1 MSLPKPRSGGP
12 RVLMCLAA
20 LCGCCCGELAGAADR
35 PGDHAAFYVAN
46 LGLADRRADPWVERA
61 YGVFERVRA
70 AANVQGKRVPKLKI
84 LNSST
89 NPWAQ
94 ALPDGYILL
103 SQGAVHLCYREAD
116 PALGDARLAFVLGH
130 ELAHLAKDDF
140 WHGEVYRAL
149 AGDPD
154 AKASLTLLEE
164 TSDANPQRE
173 AEIRLKET
181 EADDWGFV
189 YAAVAGYPVDRL
201 LGDGGQQ
208 DFFTYWMQQTQ
219 TQVQGDASHPAP
231 ADRAALLRS
240 RLGSMVGDIE
250 LWRFGVR
257 LIAGGRLDEAY
268 YFLESF
274 RESFP
279 SREVF
284 GNLGYLDLRKAMELM
299 PQGLAYEFW
308 VPARFDLA
316 SQAEHLVPAR
326 EFGPPGEEE
335 LSAEAR
341 ELLGSAIENL
351 KRAVEMDPDYSPG
364 WINLAIAYRFLGQPH
379 LARHA
384 ADEALRLEP
393 ENQELKALQAVIVA
407 GSDPT
412 LDMWPEATER
422 LAALAERPDASP
434 AVHYNLARLME
445 KRGREAAARVH
456 WEWLRRQARTLPLP
470 IRRIVCAGATDE
482 DGECQTVPFQA
493 IALPWETPLPLGA
506 DIYNKEMKAKLGDE
520 RWQSKTFDFGTQQM
534 HGSVYWQPDRVAILV
549 LNGYV
554 DTLALYGSELGSATA
569 LRERVGS
576 PGFIQSVAGGEIWS
590 YGLWS
595 AVIRDGMVVEAWIGK
610 QPAI

>member
-1 MSLPKPRSGGP
+1 
-12 RVLMCLAA
+12 
-20 LCGCCCGELAGAADR
+20 
-35 PGDHAAFYVAN
+35 
-46 LGLADRRADPWVERA
+46 
-61 YGVFERVRA
+61 
-70 AANVQGKRVPKLKI
+70 
-84 LNSST
+84 
-89 NPWAQ
+89 
-94 ALPDGYILL
+94 
-103 SQGAVHLCYREAD
+103 
-116 PALGDARLAFVLGH
+116 
-130 ELAHLAKDDF
+130 
-140 WHGEVYRAL
+140 
-149 AGDPD
+149 
-154 AKASLTLLEE
+154 
-164 TSDANPQRE
+164 
-173 AEIRLKET
+173 
-181 EADDWGFV
+181 
-189 YAAVAGYPVDRL
+189 
-201 LGDGGQQ
+201 
-208 DFFTYWMQQTQ
+208 
-219 TQVQGDASHPAP
+219 
-231 ADRAALLRS
+231 
-240 RLGSMVGDIE
+240 VGDIE